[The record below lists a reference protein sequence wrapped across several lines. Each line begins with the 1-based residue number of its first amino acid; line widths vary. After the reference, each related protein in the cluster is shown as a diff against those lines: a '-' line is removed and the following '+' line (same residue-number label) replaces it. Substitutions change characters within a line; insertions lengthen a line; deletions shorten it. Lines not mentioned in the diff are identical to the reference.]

1 MTAQSVWC
9 EWANGRKGYF
19 LNGVLHRVDCPAV
32 ENADGTKHWYLK
44 GEEVQMEDVIKN
56 EETRLWWRMKSDVE

>member
-1 MTAQSVWC
+1 M
-9 EWANGRKGYF
+9 
-19 LNGVLHRVDCPAV
+19 NGVLHCVDCPAV

-56 EETRLWWRMKSDVE
+56 EKTRLWWRMKSDVE

>member
-1 MTAQSVWC
+1 
-9 EWANGRKGYF
+9 
-19 LNGVLHRVDCPAV
+19 LNGVLHCVDCPAV

-56 EETRLWWRMKSDVE
+56 EKTRLWWRMKSDVE